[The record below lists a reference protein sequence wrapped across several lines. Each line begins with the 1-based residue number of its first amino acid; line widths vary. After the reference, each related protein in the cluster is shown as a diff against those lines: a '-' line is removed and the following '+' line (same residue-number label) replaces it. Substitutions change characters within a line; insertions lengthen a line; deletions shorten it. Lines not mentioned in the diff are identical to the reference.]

1 MSASLTFAFPKG
13 RIAGPL
19 ATLLARPPLA
29 IAPFAG
35 RSLIVDV
42 EEKGLRFLILKDFDV
57 PTYVRRGAAD
67 LGVVGSDVLSETE
80 CDLPRPLEFPF
91 GRCRFSLLAP
101 AAAPPP
107 PEGRALRVATK
118 YVRLARD
125 FFDRKG
131 IAADIVTLSGSVELA
146 PRMGLADFVADLVD
160 TGETMRANGLE
171 EVEKICDV
179 APQLVVNRGAL
190 ARRRREVFAFVERLE
205 GMLEV
210 SPDSP
215 GGGPCSPP
223 SSLS

>member
-1 MSASLTFAFPKG
+1 MSAPLTFAFPKG
-13 RIAGPL
+13 RLAGPL
-19 ATLLARPPLA
+19 AALLARPPLA

-67 LGVVGSDVLSETE
+67 LGVVGSDVLSEME

-131 IAADIVTLSGSVELA
+131 IAADIVPLSGSVELA

-210 SPDSP
+210 CLNDP
-215 GGGPCSPP
+215 GWGPCSPP
-223 SSLS
+223 NSPP